1 MVKHLQTEVHQIII
15 RLDNNEYLYA
25 SEGSIKP
32 LQYQTNST
40 IRNTSHDGSL
50 CTLAISC
57 GLIDILSVHHSH
69 RPFPPRGKNHID
81 YILISASLQSTVEWS
96 GNLPYHTIFSGD
108 HCPCFL
114 DFNADLLFAG
124 SVPPLALSCQ
134 MGLKLFDP
142 RRILKYKEY
151 LHKQLHY
158 LNVFEKCKDLL
169 ELSQAKQWNQ
179 PQTDE
184 YEKLDIIITLLFAK
198 QSCSK
203 KYQAL

>member
-1 MVKHLQTEVHQIII
+1 
-15 RLDNNEYLYA
+15 
-25 SEGSIKP
+25 
-32 LQYQTNST
+32 
-40 IRNTSHDGSL
+40 
-50 CTLAISC
+50 
-57 GLIDILSVHHSH
+57 
-69 RPFPPRGKNHID
+69 
-81 YILISASLQSTVEWS
+81 
-96 GNLPYHTIFSGD
+96 
-108 HCPCFL
+108 
-114 DFNADLLFAG
+114 
-124 SVPPLALSCQ
+124 

-203 KYQAL
+203 KYQALWVVSPINKSCGNPTVLAVALKILRMGYQ

>member
-1 MVKHLQTEVHQIII
+1 
-15 RLDNNEYLYA
+15 
-25 SEGSIKP
+25 
-32 LQYQTNST
+32 
-40 IRNTSHDGSL
+40 
-50 CTLAISC
+50 
-57 GLIDILSVHHSH
+57 
-69 RPFPPRGKNHID
+69 
-81 YILISASLQSTVEWS
+81 
-96 GNLPYHTIFSGD
+96 
-108 HCPCFL
+108 
-114 DFNADLLFAG
+114 
-124 SVPPLALSCQ
+124 

-203 KYQAL
+203 NTKHYEWSPQLIKAVETLRFWRLLLKYSEWVTNKILLY